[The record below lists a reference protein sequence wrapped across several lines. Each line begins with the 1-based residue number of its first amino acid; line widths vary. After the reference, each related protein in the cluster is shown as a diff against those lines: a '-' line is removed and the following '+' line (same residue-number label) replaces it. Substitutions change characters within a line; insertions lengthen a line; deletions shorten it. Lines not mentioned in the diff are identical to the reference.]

1 MVKNQ
6 PASAGEVGDV
16 GSVPGSGR
24 SPGGGNGNSP
34 HFNNIYKACQD
45 RCIYQGQC
53 YRGHSV
59 FQCLQ
64 PMEISRMEEPG
75 GLQSIGPQGVRHNR
89 ACMHAMLEI
98 ILYLSET
105 QI

>member
-1 MVKNQ
+1 MWVL
-6 PASAGEVGDV
+6 
-16 GSVPGSGR
+16 GR
-24 SPGGGNGNSP
+24 EDPLEEEMAT
-34 HFNNIYKACQD
+34 HLTLTIYLKHVMIGAF
-45 RCIYQGQC
+45 YQGQW

-64 PMEISRMEEPG
+64 PMEILWIEEPG
-75 GLQSIGPQGVRHNR
+75 RLHSTESQGVGNNL

-98 ILYLSET
+98 IPYLSEI

>member
-1 MVKNQ
+1 MWVQ
-6 PASAGEVGDV
+6 SL
-16 GSVPGSGR
+16 GR
-24 SPGGGNGNSP
+24 EDPLEEEMAT
-34 HFNNIYKACQD
+34 HLTLTIYIKHVMIGAF
-45 RCIYQGQC
+45 YQGQC

-75 GLQSIGPQGVRHNR
+75 GLQSIGPQGVGHNR